1 MRHIVSL
8 YDQNWEAWV
17 PISRLVVGLRQQ
29 QKRIENPKNMDHH
42 SSSHNIKKWGQS
54 TMVLGGRA

>member
-29 QKRIENPKNMDHH
+29 QKRIEIPKIRIIIHH
-42 SSSHNIKKWGQS
+42 HTTLKWGQS
-54 TMVLGGRA
+54 TMVLGDRD